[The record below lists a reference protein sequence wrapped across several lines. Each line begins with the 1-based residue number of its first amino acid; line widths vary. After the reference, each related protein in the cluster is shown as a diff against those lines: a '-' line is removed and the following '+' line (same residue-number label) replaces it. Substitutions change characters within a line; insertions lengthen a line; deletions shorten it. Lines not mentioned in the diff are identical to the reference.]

1 MRANNM
7 TTTMPNT
14 TELNQTVPDFE
25 LPATSGT
32 NFKLSSYQGKHL
44 VIYFYPKDNTP
55 GCTTQGMQFR
65 DSYNEFQAA
74 NTEIFGV
81 SRDSLKSHENFK
93 AKFTFP
99 FELLADTEE
108 LACGIFSVMR
118 MKNMYGK
125 QVRGIERS
133 TFIIDKN
140 GVLVR
145 EWRGV
150 KVDGHAAEVL
160 QFIKTL

>member
-1 MRANNM
+1 M
-7 TTTMPNT
+7 TSIM
-14 TELNQTVPDFE
+14 LNQTVTDFE

-32 NFKLSSYQGKHL
+32 TFKLSNYQGKTVVL
-44 VIYFYPKDNTP
+44 YFYPKDNTP

-65 DSYNEFQAA
+65 DSYTDFQTA
-74 NTEIFGV
+74 NAEIFGI
-81 SRDSLKSHENFK
+81 SRNSLKSHENFK
-93 AKFTFP
+93 AKFSFP
-99 FELLADTEE
+99 FELLADTDE
-108 LACGIFSVMR
+108 LACGFFGVMK

-125 QVRGIERS
+125 QVRGVERS

-150 KVDGHAAEVL
+150 KVDGHALEVL
-160 QFIKTL
+160 NFIQAL